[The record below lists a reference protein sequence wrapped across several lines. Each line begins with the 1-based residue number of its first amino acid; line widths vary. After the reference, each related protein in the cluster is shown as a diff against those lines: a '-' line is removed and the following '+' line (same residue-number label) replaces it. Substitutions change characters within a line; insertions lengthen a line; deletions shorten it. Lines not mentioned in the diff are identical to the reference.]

1 MKEES
6 EKIIEHNDGRLTG
19 YLRMEQEIEPIE
31 IKNIEKINEINIDEW
46 ANKFSEIER
55 SINIILFGACR

>member
-6 EKIIEHNDGRLTG
+6 EKITEHNDGRLTG

-31 IKNIEKINEINIDEW
+31 IKNIEKINEI
-46 ANKFSEIER
+46 KR
-55 SINIILFGACR
+55 